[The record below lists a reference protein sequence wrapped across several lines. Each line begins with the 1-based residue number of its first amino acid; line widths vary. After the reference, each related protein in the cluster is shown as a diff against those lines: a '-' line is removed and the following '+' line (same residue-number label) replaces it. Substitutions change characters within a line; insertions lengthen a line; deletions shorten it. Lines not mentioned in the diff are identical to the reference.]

1 MFRSHQS
8 VSCVTAL
15 LAAVAVVPMVMGE
28 TVVALQD
35 DFSAY
40 TSNEGL
46 RAAWHNGNLFRGVDA
61 NYDPSPTPSYMS
73 NNNQPGYRVCDPLL
87 TTNRDWSV
95 KFDLLTKTPSWTTS
109 LAQKAWLVNYDAG
122 SGTVKGYGINWDL
135 GLKNQY
141 GSEGLA
147 KIRRLD
153 TTTVGITNIN
163 TTGDPLSSAWSN
175 HYGADGDDPG
185 DGTGD
190 DALDLPM
197 AVFELTWTA
206 STKTLSLYVDGSLRT
221 SYVETAPLTGSFNRL
236 YLVGNS
242 NGYFDDVRVT
252 TDVQP
257 KGTLVTVF

>member
-28 TVVALQD
+28 MVVALQD

-40 TSNEGL
+40 TSNDGV
-46 RAAWHNGNLFRGVDA
+46 RAAWHNGALNRGVLA
-61 NYDPSPTPSYMS
+61 AYDSSPTPSYMNS
-73 NNNQPGYRVCDPLL
+73 NNQPGYRVCDPLL

-95 KFDLLTKTPSWTTS
+95 KFDLLTQTTPWAART
-109 LAQKAWLVNYDAG
+109 QKAWLVNYDAG
-122 SGTVKGYGINWDL
+122 SGTVKGYGINWEL
-135 GLKNQY
+135 GNQNQY

-163 TTGDPLSSAWSN
+163 NTGTPLSSVWSN

-221 SYVETAPLTGSFNRL
+221 SYVETTPVTGSFNRL
-236 YLVGNS
+236 YLVGNTY
-242 NGYFDDVRVT
+242 GYFDDVLVT